1 MHTIHLYQDRCTRTC
16 VSSWTGYNL
25 TCLRF
30 INEERNWIEAEMYC
44 QALIPGGHLVSIHS
58 KENNDF
64 VLELA
69 QKEGS
74 PHPKIWIG
82 SSDVYEDGTEFWTD
96 GSRWD
101 YHYWPT
107 GRPVAG
113 LLCNTMIL
121 TQNAGFWSDEECT
134 ISRFP
139 FVCISHMDLN

>member
-1 MHTIHLYQDRCTRTC
+1 MLMKDSHMRKTKPCRNNPGTYFFAQRQIEMHTIHLYQDRCTRTC

-30 INEERNWIEAEMYC
+30 INEERNWIEA
-44 QALIPGGHLVSIHS
+44 
-58 KENNDF
+58 
-64 VLELA
+64 
-69 QKEGS
+69 
-74 PHPKIWIG
+74 
-82 SSDVYEDGTEFWTD
+82 EDGTEFWTD